1 MRIPDKNF
9 QRGRFLVFRWGATV
23 DRKQFLAGQ
32 LKLSPGAQGRPVLQ
46 HSAQTPLLFLTAMVG
61 LVLLIACANL
71 ACLLFARGES
81 RQHEIAARLALRASR
96 GRVIRQLLTESG
108 LLAVAGGATG
118 LFLGW
123 AALTGLITMMPPN
136 PSTSGLNASLDLRFL
151 AVTAAAAILSGV
163 LCGMFP
169 AVRAS
174 RESSHSAFK
183 DQGAN
188 ATGRVGSVR
197 LRKSLIVAQVG
208 RARRL
213 SACTRGFERG
223 KSQCSQATIE
233 QAPID
238 VNVVGYQL
246 PKTGTKVNQIATG
259 VEGFKQPDAAPNR
272 EA

>member
-23 DRKQFLAGQ
+23 DLKQFLAGQ

-96 GRVIRQLLTESG
+96 GRVIRQLLTEST
-108 LLAVAGGATG
+108 LLAVARGAIG

-136 PSTSGLNASLDLRFL
+136 PSTSGLNASLDLRVL
-151 AVTAAAAILSGV
+151 AVIAKIREQMPPGEWVAFA
-163 LCGMFP
+163 CG
-169 AVRAS
+169 
-174 RESSHSAFK
+174 
-183 DQGAN
+183 
-188 ATGRVGSVR
+188 
-197 LRKSLIVAQVG
+197 
-208 RARRL
+208 
-213 SACTRGFERG
+213 
-223 KSQCSQATIE
+223 
-233 QAPID
+233 
-238 VNVVGYQL
+238 
-246 PKTGTKVNQIATG
+246 
-259 VEGFKQPDAAPNR
+259 NR
-272 EA
+272 